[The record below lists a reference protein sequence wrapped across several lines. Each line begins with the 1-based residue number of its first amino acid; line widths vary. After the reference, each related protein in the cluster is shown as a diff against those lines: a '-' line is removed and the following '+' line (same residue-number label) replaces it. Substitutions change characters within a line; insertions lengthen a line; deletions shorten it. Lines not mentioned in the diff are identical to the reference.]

1 MKRYKFTIGA
11 TVLALVLAAGFAINN
26 RAEANDVL
34 KLGAK
39 APMAD
44 VKMKSVDGKDYT
56 IAGVKGENG
65 TLVMFS
71 CNHCPWVIA
80 WEDRIAEI
88 GNAYQKKGFGVIVI
102 NPNDP
107 GVKGEDSYE
116 EMVQRA
122 KEKGFEFP
130 YVVDA
135 TSDVARAF
143 GATRTPEVFL
153 FDTAGKLV
161 YHGAIDDNARNP
173 EAIEKHYLKDALNAM
188 VAGKAI
194 PTAQTKALGCT
205 IKWRKADS

>member
-11 TVLALVLAAGFAINN
+11 AVLALVLAAGFAIGN
-26 RAEANDVL
+26 RAEANDAL
-34 KLGAK
+34 ALGSK

-56 IAGVKGENG
+56 IAGIKGEKG

-88 GNAYQKKGFGVIVI
+88 GNAYRKQGFGVIVI
-102 NPNDP
+102 NSNNPSA
-107 GVKGEDSYE
+107 KGEDSYE
-116 EMVQRA
+116 DMVQRA
-122 KEKGFEFP
+122 KERGFEFP
-130 YVVDA
+130 YAVDA

-153 FDTAGKLV
+153 FDNAGKLV
-161 YHGAIDDNARNP
+161 YHGAIDDNAQKP
-173 EAIEKHYLKDALNAM
+173 DAIEKHYLKDALNAL
-188 VAGKAI
+188 VAGKPV

-205 IKWRKADS
+205 IKFRKADS

>member
-1 MKRYKFTIGA
+1 
-11 TVLALVLAAGFAINN
+11 
-26 RAEANDVL
+26 
-34 KLGAK
+34 
-39 APMAD
+39 
-44 VKMKSVDGKDYT
+44 
-56 IAGVKGENG
+56 
-65 TLVMFS
+65 MFS

-173 EAIEKHYLKDALNAM
+173 EAIEKHYLKDALNAL